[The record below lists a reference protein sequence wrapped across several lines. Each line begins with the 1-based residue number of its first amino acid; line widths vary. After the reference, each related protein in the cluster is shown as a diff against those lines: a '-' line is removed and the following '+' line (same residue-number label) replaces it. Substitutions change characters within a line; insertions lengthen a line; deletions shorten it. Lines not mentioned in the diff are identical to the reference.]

1 MNVGPCSSIG
11 NVLLG
16 NGDSSFLEEGEDSGL
31 LFSAVSQ
38 RNPGGC
44 HSTLSL
50 VCCTGLFQRLNSQLP
65 GIQHALQ
72 QQDTTKRLKDAQP
85 ELLGHCWALVGLKK
99 L

>member
-16 NGDSSFLEEGEDSGL
+16 NGDSSFLEEGEGSGL

-38 RNPGGC
+38 RSPGGC

-50 VCCTGLFQRLNSQLP
+50 VCCTGLFQRLNSQLSFNSMV
-65 GIQHALQ
+65 I
-72 QQDTTKRLKDAQP
+72 P
-85 ELLGHCWALVGLKK
+85 ERGGSLYLG
-99 L
+99 